1 MCCVIY
7 REKMSLLRTATV
19 QLMQIRTK
27 QKYGRKVNLFFFFLL
42 FNSQYINHLNS
53 DVDSINIANLS
64 FFPQDLASC
73 KTSLGSNGKVQ
84 DVQGAS
90 GRSIYIY
97 LIPPQKVR
105 PDLCNTGEPQT

>member
-1 MCCVIY
+1 MLCY
-7 REKMSLLRTATV
+7 LQRENVSFEDSHSPTNANTHKTEIWEEGKFV
-19 QLMQIRTK
+19 
-27 QKYGRKVNLFFFFLL
+27 FFFLQ
-42 FNSQYINHLNS
+42 FDSEYINHLNS

-90 GRSIYIY
+90 GRSIDIY
-97 LIPPQKVR
+97 LIPQKVW